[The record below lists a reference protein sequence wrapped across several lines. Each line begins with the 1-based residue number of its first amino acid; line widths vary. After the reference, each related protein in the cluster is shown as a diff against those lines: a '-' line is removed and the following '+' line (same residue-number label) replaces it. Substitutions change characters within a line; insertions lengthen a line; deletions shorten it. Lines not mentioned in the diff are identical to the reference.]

1 MLGLV
6 LKGDLHAFPELLF
19 LAPVVDLAVSY
30 ERGLLLALRLRR
42 TGVLPAL
49 PTLYSVG

>member
-6 LKGDLHAFPELLF
+6 LKGDLYAFPKLLF
-19 LAPVVDLAVSY
+19 LAPVVDLAALY
-30 ERGLLLALRLRR
+30 KRGLLLVLRLCR